1 MSFCPISLLLRTKDP
16 GVLQVSH
23 KRYAF
28 ASENSAALQRIEEA
42 LQKLDG
48 RLGKVE
54 SNLGKVESNLG
65 KVESNLSKLETDLNH
80 KFEILNHK
88 FEILE
93 IKASSAVLL
102 NVGAY
107 LAPGLGLLAL
117 ANALG
122 LLEKFKS

>member
-23 KRYAF
+23 KRF
-28 ASENSAALQRIEEA
+28 ALTSEDSAALQRIEVA

-48 RLGKVE
+48 RV
-54 SNLGKVESNLG
+54 G

-88 FEILE
+88 FEIL
-93 IKASSAVLL
+93 ASSAVLL

>member
-48 RLGKVE
+48 R
-54 SNLGKVESNLG
+54 LGKVESNLG

>member
-48 RLGKVE
+48 R
-54 SNLGKVESNLG
+54 LG